1 MRGDNVAKL
10 AHNHSFKAIYMPLL
24 PSNGS
29 VVVSF
34 WGVATVVIAVVD
46 SVSLLDE
53 VGLED
58 T

>member
-1 MRGDNVAKL
+1 MRGDNVAKV
-10 AHNHSFKAIYMPLL
+10 AHNHSFKTIYMPLL